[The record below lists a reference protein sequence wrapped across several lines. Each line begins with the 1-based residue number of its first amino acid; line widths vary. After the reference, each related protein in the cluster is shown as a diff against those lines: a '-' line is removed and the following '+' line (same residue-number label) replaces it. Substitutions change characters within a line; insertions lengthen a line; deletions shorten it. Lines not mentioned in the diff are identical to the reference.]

1 LLVLR
6 ELRQDIVTVTIA
18 VLACLTIMFFFFLII
33 WSCDYLVLNRMA
45 VVEIKPLSFK
55 EVIRMRKMSKMST
68 SNLEMSMEEL
78 N

>member
-6 ELRQDIVTVTIA
+6 ELKQDIVTVAIA